1 MFFLYNVLSC
11 YTENMLIDNV
21 KITVT
26 AGKGGDGAVAFNTV
40 KMSLG
45 PTGGSGAKGG
55 DIYLEAVAD
64 LGALRHFR
72 TKKMFHAQNGENG
85 RSQFRDGHRGEDLVL
100 QVPRGTVINNTTWG
114 IETEL
119 NDIDARVLVANG
131 GKGGKGN
138 FLYRSPTNTTPK
150 QSQKGLPGDTCE
162 LQLDL
167 KLIADIGLI
176 GFPNIGKSSFLNEV
190 THAQSR
196 VANYQFT
203 TLEPHLGAYH
213 NLILADIPG
222 LIEGASAGRG
232 LGIKFLR
239 HIERTR
245 VLFHFVDAAS
255 QDPASDY
262 RAVCAEMN
270 AYNGELLKKPEYII
284 IARADNADKKHLAHV
299 AKALGKYSKNVHS
312 VSIYDPDLMKEM
324 RKLLDKLEK
333 QFVKK

>member
-1 MFFLYNVLSC
+1 
-11 YTENMLIDNV
+11 MLIDNV

-26 AGKGGDGAVAFNTV
+26 AGDGGNGAVAFNTV

-85 RSQFRDGHRGEDLVL
+85 RAQFRDGHRGEDLVL
-100 QVPRGTVINNTTWG
+100 QVPRGTVVNNTTWG

-119 NDIDARVLVANG
+119 NDVGARVLVANG

-150 QSQKGLPGDTCE
+150 QSQKGLSGDTCE

-213 NLILADIPG
+213 DLILADIPG
-222 LIEGASAGRG
+222 LIEGASSGRG
-232 LGIKFLR
+232 LGIRFLR

-245 VLFHFVDAAS
+245 VLFHFIDASA
-255 QDPASDY
+255 QDPSSDY
-262 RAVCAEMN
+262 QAVRKELG
-270 AYNGELLKKPEYII
+270 AYNSELLEKPEYII
-284 IARADNADKKHLAHV
+284 IARADSVDKKQIAGITKEL
-299 AKALGKYSKNVHS
+299 KKYSKNICAI
-312 VSIYDPDLMKEM
+312 SIYDPDLMQGA
-324 RKLLDKLEK
+324 RKLLDKLER